1 MPYKS
6 PPRGLKKKIDYD
18 LESTATDCDEYFDAF
33 DDEEEAELASGSGN
47 VGAKQ
52 ADQEKQSSNEEMSP
66 KIQES
71 EAFEVIHD
79 LQRFTPTKR

>member
-18 LESTATDCDEYFDAF
+18 RESTATDCDEYFDAF
-33 DDEEEAELASGSGN
+33 DDEEEVEASGS
-47 VGAKQ
+47 KQ
-52 ADQEKQSSNEEMSP
+52 AAADLDKQSSGEEASS

-71 EAFEVIHD
+71 EAFELIHD
-79 LQRFTPTKR
+79 LQRLTPTKR